1 MSGHDVG
8 AADQDLAG
16 LSGADGGEVGAGLAD
31 GSFVAAVALQ
41 PNWSPAVRR
50 PPDFVHTRA
59 GTLFAGTTEIMK
71 EIIGKSLLR

>member
-1 MSGHDVG
+1 MTLGPLTRISPGSPG
-8 AADQDLAG
+8 PTG
-16 LSGADGGEVGAGLAD
+16 RGRGGLAD